1 MLESPIQNKIMLA
14 LGGRPDVRIFRNNVG
29 NGFFGKAFEESG
41 RCITLI
47 DYRRVQFGLAVGS
60 SDLIGFK
67 SVTITPD
74 MVGRRV
80 AVFLSPEV
88 KKPGATGKTHQKDWR
103 DMVNGFGGISGIV
116 KSVEEAQ
123 ELVGEPGRLTGGIC

>member
-14 LGGRPDVRIFRNNVG
+14 LGSRPDVRIFRNNVG
-29 NGFFGKAFEESG
+29 NGFFGRAFEESG
-41 RCITLI
+41 RCVTLI

-67 SVTITPD
+67 SVEITPD
-74 MVGRRV
+74 MVGKRV

-88 KKPGATGKTHQKDWR
+88 KIPGASGKEHQKNWR
-103 DMVNGFGGISGIV
+103 DMVSSFGGISGIV
-116 KSVEEAQ
+116 KSVDEAQ
-123 ELVGEPGRLTGGIC
+123 ELVGKQGEL